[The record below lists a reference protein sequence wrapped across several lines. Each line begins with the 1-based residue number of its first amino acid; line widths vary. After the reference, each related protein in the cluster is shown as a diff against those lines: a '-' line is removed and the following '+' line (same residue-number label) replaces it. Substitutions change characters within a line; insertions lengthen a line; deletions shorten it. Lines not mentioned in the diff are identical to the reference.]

1 MLRSGTGCAP
11 SRSEWPPPR
20 QEHAA
25 LRAEGVAL
33 RGPAEAGWSWTIWWL
48 PNGSSLS
55 CGASAGGRKRPA
67 LRYELVGAQT
77 YASFE
82 SRPRQLQAL
91 VRPHGH
97 GVTPVPMK
105 RSAISPLV
113 SVNGGASVMI
123 SQCRRALHTAVSA
136 TKLAL

>member
-11 SRSEWPPPR
+11 TRSEWPPPR

-48 PNGSSLS
+48 PNGSRLS
-55 CGASAGGRKRPA
+55 CGAKAGGRKRPA

-77 YASFE
+77 YASSE
-82 SRPRQLQAL
+82 SRPRQLPAL
-91 VRPHGH
+91 ARRPAQRAN
-97 GVTPVPMK
+97 PA
-105 RSAISPLV
+105 SDQ
-113 SVNGGASVMI
+113 GG
-123 SQCRRALHTAVSA
+123 R
-136 TKLAL
+136 